1 MFAKLIYHTQLK
13 TLSLANNEIS
23 VIENV
28 QQLTTLEKL
37 NVSRN
42 RLASLEGLAALQ
54 SLVELDVSFNSLQSV
69 EARHLPPHLQVL
81 NVGSNCIQHLQC
93 FASLAH
99 ASNLTTLR
107 IAGRPLPPLLSRHL
121 PPYPLTQQE
130 SCPPPQKPIA
140 THAIL
145 HHANRLQAIR
155 AAPRSTIFPLRRK
168 CCRRWLLLTMSLA
181 TLCGLAPLPHQ
192 PLPLHLLLSL
202 HLLLLPLRLLYC
214 WLQLSPFLFPKALS
228 FLPYSR

>member
-1 MFAKLIYHTQLK
+1 LFAKLIYHTQLK

-107 IAGRPLPPLLSRHL
+107 IAGRPLPPPSF
-121 PPYPLTQQE
+121 
-130 SCPPPQKPIA
+130 PPPPSLPIDTA
-140 THAIL
+140 RIL
-145 HHANRLQAIR
+145 S
-155 AAPRSTIFPLRRK
+155 AAAEADYNA
-168 CCRRWLLLTMSLA
+168 C
-181 TLCGLAPLPHQ
+181 
-192 PLPLHLLLSL
+192 
-202 HLLLLPLRLLYC
+202 
-214 WLQLSPFLFPKALS
+214 
-228 FLPYSR
+228 YSASC